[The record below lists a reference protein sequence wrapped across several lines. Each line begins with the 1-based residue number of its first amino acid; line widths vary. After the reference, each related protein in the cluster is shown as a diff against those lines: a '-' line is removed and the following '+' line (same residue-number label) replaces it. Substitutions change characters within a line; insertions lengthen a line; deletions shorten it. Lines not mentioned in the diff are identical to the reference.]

1 MMQWIAKDEVKD
13 SIFVNSIAPGACE
26 AEMTT
31 GFDYNVSM
39 LPIPRMEKPEEMAD
53 AIVFMAS
60 DASNYID
67 GQVLNID
74 GGWVTA

>member
-26 AEMTT
+26 TEMTK
-31 GFDYNVSM
+31 GFDYNLSM